1 MKMANINTLWAHVI
15 VDELVRCGV
24 RHAVISPGSRSTPLT
39 MAFAAHPDIVDH
51 SVIDERSAGFFALGL
66 TMSLNGP
73 VALVCTSG
81 TAVSNYFPAVCEA
94 FHSAAPLLVLSA
106 DRPAWLRDSGA
117 SQAMNQVRFFGDFV
131 AWFHELAQPDA
142 NILKLRYVR
151 TTIDKAVMAAGNGPV
166 HLNIPFDKP
175 LEPTQV
181 EPNHPN
187 GTGGLSENMIEVQGQ
202 KNGRSWVNYSRGK
215 GLPDVHEAL
224 DALSRSTRPVVL
236 AGASLNGVGLRDEI
250 NVWADLLNV
259 PILAEAASQLRFG
272 PQRSPG
278 VLAVDHWL
286 NHNENRSSFKPDIII
301 QIGRAP
307 INWPTQRWLAEQEC
321 PVIFVGPEDPHRHA
335 NPDHLAGW
343 HLVGEP
349 VDVLPLLRNSI
360 QGWDVAWQESVMT
373 ACADSGAADSQE
385 WGDGR
390 VHETLAEG
398 LPDGTAVFVSSSMP
412 LRDIETS
419 WRNCA
424 DIRVFFNRGLN
435 GIDGVLSTS
444 FGVAA
449 GWPGRLVTVLGDVA
463 FAHDAGAL
471 MTATRENIN
480 ATVVV
485 IDNQGGAIFDYL
497 PVKRHDRETFEKHF
511 TTAPTHDLEYLCKA
525 HDIDYRLVEDEATL
539 QEVLAPHSGLRV
551 IHARTSRESTS
562 RPQGK
567 NATLANEVF
576 RSSTQSSESPVV
588 FLHGFTD
595 TPDTWAQVIEGL
607 PVTKTLTLPGHNG
620 QTEATDWERTLSD
633 IRESL
638 AGQKVHLVGYSM
650 GGRLALA
657 YACAYPE
664 DVLSLTT
671 IGAHAGLP
679 DIDRA
684 ARIEADEALACL
696 AEGDLEAFL
705 TRWAETPILNLMP
718 PSPAVLGAKYL
729 RRRKNRGA
737 GLADALR
744 KLGPGNM
751 PALRPEDL
759 KMPALFIAG
768 ALDTKYVATAHELA
782 KRAPLGKAAVVESAG
797 HAVHEDQPHAFIDLL
812 RNHVR

>member
-1 MKMANINTLWAHVI
+1 MKMANINTLWAHII

-66 TMSLNGP
+66 TMSLDGP
-73 VALVCTSG
+73 VVLVCTSG
-81 TAVSNYFPAVCEA
+81 TAVANYFPSVCEA
-94 FHSAAPLLVLSA
+94 FHNGAPVLVLSA

-117 SQAMNQVRFFGDFV
+117 PQAMNQVRFFGDFV
-131 AWFHELAQPDA
+131 KWFHEIAQPDA
-142 NILKLRYVR
+142 SAVKLRYLR
-151 TTIDKAVMAAGNGPV
+151 TTIDKAVLAAGNGPV

-175 LEPTQV
+175 LEPTNV
-181 EPNHPN
+181 EPNQPG
-187 GTGGLSENMIEVQGQ
+187 GTGGLSEDLLEIQGQ
-202 KNGRSWVNYSRGK
+202 DNGRPWVSYSRGK

-224 DALSRSTRPVVL
+224 EVLSRSTRPVVL
-236 AGASLNGVGLRDEI
+236 AGASSNGVRLRDEI
-250 NVWADLLNV
+250 NAWADLLNV
-259 PILAEAASQLRFG
+259 PVLAEAASQLRFS
-272 PQRSPG
+272 PKRSPG

-286 NHNENRSSFKPDIII
+286 NHIENRGSFKPDIII

-307 INWPTQRWLAEQEC
+307 INWPTQRWLSEQSC

-349 VDVLPLLRNSI
+349 SDVLPHLRKSI
-360 QGWDVAWQESVMT
+360 EGWDGAWQESVLT
-373 ACADSGAADSQE
+373 ACTDSGASSSQK

-390 VHETLAEG
+390 VHETLAEE

-419 WRNCA
+419 WRDCA
-424 DIRVFFNRGLN
+424 DLRVFFNRGLN

-463 FAHDAGAL
+463 FAHDVGAL
-471 MTATRENIN
+471 MTATRENIT

-497 PVKRHDRETFEKHF
+497 PVKDHDRETFEKHF
-511 TTAPTHDLEYLCKA
+511 TTAPTHNLEYLCKA
-525 HDIDYRLVEDEATL
+525 HDIDYRLVEDQTAL
-539 QEVLAPHSGLRV
+539 RQALSAHSGIRV
-551 IHARTSRESTS
+551 VHARTSRESTS
-562 RPQGK
+562 RPRGK
-567 NATLANEVF
+567 TATLAKKVF
-576 RSSTQSSESPVV
+576 RSSNQTLESPIV

-595 TPDTWAQVIEGL
+595 TPDSWTQVIEGL
-607 PVTKTLTLPGHNG
+607 PVTQTLTLPGHNG
-620 QTEATDWERTLSD
+620 QTQATDWERTLCD
-633 IRESL
+633 IREAL

-650 GGRLALA
+650 GGRLALG
-657 YACAYPE
+657 YACAYPG

-671 IGAHAGLP
+671 IGAHAGLQ
-679 DIDRA
+679 DTDRP
-684 ARIEADEALACL
+684 ARIAADEALACL
-696 AEGDLEAFL
+696 AEDDFEAFL
-705 TRWAETPILNLMP
+705 IRWSHTPILNLVP
-718 PSPAVLGAKYL
+718 SSPAVLVAKYL
-729 RRRKNRGA
+729 RRRRNRGA

-751 PALRPEDL
+751 PMLRPEDL

-768 ALDTKYVATAHELA
+768 AFDTKYVATAHELA
-782 KRAPLGKAAVVESAG
+782 KRAPHGKAAVVESAG